1 MKSIKKLGLAVS
13 LLASLILSG
22 CVITQSSSNQ
32 SANLAA
38 YYLWLT
44 QLTPEQL
51 EQEFNLQKERSANEK
66 SNAKL
71 PLAILYSYPEASFHN
86 PYTAKSILN
95 QYTTPNSESINNSIV
110 HLPAE
115 DLAFLS
121 MLKEQLNQQLLA
133 LQSIVGK
140 EQKIHL
146 MSQKIKQQSKANKVL
161 KNTIKDHKLKLATL
175 KEQLAQLKTIEN
187 EINKRGVID
196 ER

>member
-1 MKSIKKLGLAVS
+1 MKYLKKLGLAVS

-22 CVITQSSSNQ
+22 CVITQDSSNQ

-66 SNAKL
+66 SSAKL

-146 MSQKIKQQSKANKVL
+146 MSQKIKQQSKANEVL
-161 KNTIKDHKLKLATL
+161 KNTIKEHKLKLATL

>member
-1 MKSIKKLGLAVS
+1 MISLRKLGVTAS

-22 CVITQSSSNQ
+22 CVITQTTSSK

-51 EQEFNLQKERSANEK
+51 EQEFDLQKERSANK
-66 SNAKL
+66 NSNAKL
-71 PLAILYSYPEASFHN
+71 ALAILYSYPEANFHN

-95 QYTTPNSESINNSIV
+95 QYTTPNSDSVNNSII

-133 LQSIVGK
+133 LQNIVSK

-146 MSQKIKQQSKANKVL
+146 MHQKIKQQSKTNEAL
-161 KNTIKDHKLKLATL
+161 RSTIQEHKLNLATL

-187 EINKRGVID
+187 EINKRGAID
-196 ER
+196 EQ

>member
-22 CVITQSSSNQ
+22 CVITQNSSNQ

-121 MLKEQLNQQLLA
+121 MLKKQLNQQLLA

-146 MSQKIKQQSKANKVL
+146 MSQKIKQQSNANEVL
-161 KNTIKDHKLKLATL
+161 KNTIKEHKLKLATL

>member
-13 LLASLILSG
+13 LLASLIFSG
-22 CVITQSSSNQ
+22 CVITQSSNNE

-95 QYTTPNSESINNSIV
+95 QYTTPNNESINNSIV

-146 MSQKIKQQSKANKVL
+146 MSQKIKQQSKANEVL
-161 KNTIKDHKLKLATL
+161 KNTIKEHKLKLATL

>member
-1 MKSIKKLGLAVS
+1 MKSIRKLELAIS
-13 LLASLILSG
+13 LIISLILSG
-22 CVITQSSSNQ
+22 CIITENTSNQ

-51 EQEFNLQKERSANEK
+51 EQEFSLQKQRSADKN
-66 SNAKL
+66 SNATL

-146 MSQKIKQQSKANKVL
+146 MHQKIKQQSNTNEAL
-161 KNTIKDHKLKLATL
+161 KSKIREHKLKLATL

-187 EINKRGVID
+187 EINKRGAID
-196 ER
+196 EQ

>member
-1 MKSIKKLGLAVS
+1 MKYLKKLGLAVS

-22 CVITQSSSNQ
+22 CVITQDSSNQ

-66 SNAKL
+66 SSAKL

-146 MSQKIKQQSKANKVL
+146 MSQKIKQQSKANEVL
-161 KNTIKDHKLKLATL
+161 KNTIKEHKLKLTTL